1 MYKFK
6 SRAAGDLIML
16 EPNGRQILNIL
27 GRTDAA
33 SQAQGILLPE
43 HMPEAIEKL
52 RAAIKADED
61 HRAQLIQEAQDR
73 GETPPRF
80 EGISLR
86 QRALPFIE
94 MIKRCQKA
102 DREIV
107 WGV

>member
-16 EPNGRQILNIL
+16 EPNGRQILTIL

-33 SQAQGILLPE
+33 SQTQGILLPE
-43 HMPEAIEKL
+43 HMPEAIQKL
-52 RAAIKADED
+52 EAAIQADED
-61 HRAQLIQEAQDR
+61 HKAQVVKEAQEQ

-86 QRALPFIE
+86 QRAVPFIE
-94 MIKRCQKA
+94 MIKRSQK
-102 DREIV
+102 DEKEIV

>member
-16 EPNGRQILNIL
+16 EPNGRQILNIIGKL
-27 GRTDAA
+27 DASKPHQGIVLPNEMPGA
-33 SQAQGILLPE
+33 IAALQEAVAQDEARKAQLALQAQ
-43 HMPEAIEKL
+43 EKG
-52 RAAIKADED
+52 ED
-61 HRAQLIQEAQDR
+61 
-73 GETPPRF
+73 PPVS

-94 MIKRCQKA
+94 MLQRCHRA
-102 DREIV
+102 DKEIV